1 MRRLTRPLL
10 LVTLGLTTLVLT
22 SVVTAQFLLYRHDR
36 LAHLEQVNMGLSR
49 EFARLIQEQLSL
61 GQDLQSSSKILG
73 RIVSLENRSGLISV
87 LTVTDSQG
95 KALFYFDDHPS
106 ATYDTPSLHP
116 AAIQQDWR
124 RTRQSIPAAKD
135 FWSTYQKE
143 MLFVSTEIL
152 GSDAQT
158 KGMVTVGLTKPAPLA
173 AFLIKTHS
181 PLIVATVMIYL
192 AAILAALI
200 SIRMRHVLDHSQP
213 EPPLTGLGQEAS
225 QSTYDAAIQRA
236 EQALLEL
243 DRLSR

>member
-1 MRRLTRPLL
+1 MRRLTGPLL
-10 LVTLGLTTLVLT
+10 LVTLGLTTLVLS
-22 SVVTAQFLLYRHDR
+22 SVITAQFLLYRHDR

-73 RIVSLENRSGLISV
+73 RIVSLENRSGLISI
-87 LTVTDSQG
+87 LMVTDLQG
-95 KALFYFDDHPS
+95 KAVFYFDDHPS
-106 ATYDTPSLHP
+106 ATYDTPPLHP

-158 KGMVTVGLTKPAPLA
+158 RGMVTVGLTKPAPLA
-173 AFLIKTHS
+173 AFLIETHS

-192 AAILAALI
+192 AAIFVTFI
-200 SIRMRHVLDHSQP
+200 SIRMRRVFDRSRPVPALA
-213 EPPLTGLGQEAS
+213 GLSREAP
-225 QSTYDAAIQRA
+225 QSAYDTAVQRA
-236 EQALLEL
+236 EQALQEI